1 MPHTIETSCECG
13 TVKYRIEDAT
23 PKKFLGRG
31 VCYCE
36 DCQSFAHYLG
46 DAGRFLDARGGT
58 EVFQTQPRFLEF
70 TEGADNIAGMR
81 LSTRGPIR
89 WYAKCCNS
97 PIGNSVPTRAVAFTG
112 LIARPG
118 QLSAEDNVAIGGE
131 KVAIFPDLAKGGP
144 DPALKQPSM
153 AWLML
158 KNIFIAAGA
167 FLLGRHKKT
176 PFFTDDGKPVAEPL
190 ILSEEERD
198 GLLVK
203 VRAA

>member
-1 MPHTIETSCECG
+1 MPHDLETSCACG
-13 TVKYRIEDAT
+13 DVHYRIADAT

-36 DCQSFAHYLG
+36 DCQAFAHYLG
-46 DAGRFLDARGGT
+46 DAAKILDDRGGT
-58 EVFQTQPRFLEF
+58 EIFQTQPRYLEISD
-70 TEGADNIAGMR
+70 GMDQLAAMR

-97 PIGNSVPTRAVAFTG
+97 PIGNSVPTRAVAFAG

-118 QLSAEDNVAIGGE
+118 QISEADDEAIGGE
-131 KVAIFPDLAKGGP
+131 KVAIFPELAKGGP
-144 DPALKQPSM
+144 DPALKQASM
-153 AWLML
+153 AWLMI

-167 FLLGRHKKT
+167 FLRGQHKTT
-176 PFFTDDGKPVAEPL
+176 PFFTEDGKPITEPV
-190 ILSEEERD
+190 ILSDQEREA
-198 GLLVK
+198 LLER